1 MHEAQDQRSLERQ
14 PTAVKEGLLNREAGT
29 RDVIFCSVF
38 GAVGFGV
45 TCVRALVFTYSLDWF
60 VWYTVYVSTLF

>member
-29 RDVIFCSVF
+29 RDVIFLQRFWCC
-38 GAVGFGV
+38 GV
-45 TCVRALVFTYSLDWF
+45 WCNMCAR
-60 VWYTVYVSTLF
+60 VSFHLFFR

>member
-14 PTAVKEGLLNREAGT
+14 PTAVKEGLLNREART
-29 RDVIFCSVF
+29 RDVICLLYF

-45 TCVRALVFTYSLDWF
+45 TCVRGKFSLIF
-60 VWYTVYVSTLF
+60 